1 MEKVISILF
10 VLLVSNSAFGF
21 CVQSNLPTM
30 YPSHSCSKP
39 DLPSCIDS
47 KDCGEYEIALVKIQ
61 LGNYRICIEQYLDD
75 VEDHIECVKER
86 ASEARDEYNSLINS
100 FQ

>member
-1 MEKVISILF
+1 MQKVISILL
-10 VLLVSNSAFGF
+10 VLLVSSSAFGF
-21 CVQSNLPTM
+21 CIQGNLPTM

-39 DLPSCIDS
+39 DLPSCIYS

-61 LGNYRICIEQYLDD
+61 LGNYRICIEQYLGA
-75 VEDHIECVKER
+75 VEDHIECARER
-86 ASEARDEYNSLINS
+86 ASEARDEYNNLINS